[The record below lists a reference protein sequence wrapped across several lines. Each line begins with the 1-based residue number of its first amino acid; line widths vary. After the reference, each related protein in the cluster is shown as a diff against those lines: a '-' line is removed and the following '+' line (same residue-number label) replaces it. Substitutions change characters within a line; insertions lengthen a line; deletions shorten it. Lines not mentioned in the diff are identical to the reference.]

1 MTLNSSP
8 KGNINRTL
16 KHKSSI
22 DFKNWGEEQR
32 TLLQPQKTFN
42 IGISLQPKKK
52 RSIQMQ

>member
-32 TLLQPQKTFN
+32 MSSDTRN
-42 IGISLQPKKK
+42 VD
-52 RSIQMQ
+52 